1 MFWQQ
6 FLQISLSFIFVIALM
21 LALSWLVRKLGLQN
35 KLQLSSSSNGLIK
48 IIDNLFI
55 DSKRRIVLLQFEK
68 TRYMLLFDGEKSQII
83 DKIAE
88 NND

>member
-6 FLQISLSFIFVIALM
+6 FLQIFLSFIFVIALM
-21 LALSWLVRKLGLQN
+21 LSLSWLVRKLGLQN
-35 KLQLSSSSNGLIK
+35 KLQLNSSSNGLIK

-68 TRYMLLFDGEKSQII
+68 TRYMLLLDGEKSQII